1 MIEYLI
7 RQLLASVIVLFFVI
21 TATFFLIQAAPG
33 QLSILTDPTMD
44 PEVVAT
50 IERRFGLD
58 QPIHIQYVRW
68 MNRLIQGDMGTSLV
82 FGQPVLRMILD
93 RLPATLLLGFSAL
106 LITVVVGIP
115 SGIVAARWPNSPLD
129 QGLSFAS
136 ILGLATP
143 NFWLG
148 ILLII
153 LFSVRLGWL
162 PGAGMQTIGQP
173 FSVLDRV
180 SYLILPAIVLA
191 TSTTAELMR
200 YTRSSWLEII
210 NQDFVRS
217 ARSKGLAERVV
228 HNKHILKNAL
238 IPVITILG
246 LSLPRLVG
254 GSAIIESLFSWPGI
268 GSMAVNAAVSRDTTV
283 ILGATIFVSAAVIIS
298 NLIIDTLYGFI
309 DPRIRFD

>member
-1 MIEYLI
+1 MIEYLV
-7 RQLLASVIVLFFVI
+7 RQLLASVVVLILVI
-21 TATFFLIQAAPG
+21 TATFFMIQMAPG

-58 QPIHIQYVRW
+58 QPVHVQYARW
-68 MNRLIQGDMGTSLV
+68 MARLGQGDMGTSLV
-82 FGQPVLRMILD
+82 FSRPVLDMILE
-93 RLPATLLLGFSAL
+93 RIPATLLLGFSAL

-115 SGIVAARWPNSPLD
+115 AGIIAARWPNSPLD
-129 QGLSFAS
+129 QGLNLVA

-153 LFSVRLGWL
+153 LFSVQLGWL
-162 PGAGMQTIGQP
+162 PGSGMATLGHP
-173 FSVLDRV
+173 FSVLDRL
-180 SYLILPAIVLA
+180 SYLILPAAVLA

-200 YTRSSWLEII
+200 YTRSSWLEIVNLDYI
-210 NQDFVRS
+210 RS
-217 ARSKGLAERVV
+217 ARSKGLAEHRV
-228 HNKHILKNAL
+228 HNKHVMKNAL
-238 IPVITILG
+238 IPIITILG

-254 GSAIIESLFSWPGI
+254 GSAIIESLFAWPGI
-268 GSMAVNAAVSRDTTV
+268 GSMAVNAAVNRDTTL
-283 ILGATIFVSAAVIIS
+283 ILGTTIFVSAAVIVS
-298 NLIIDTLYGFI
+298 NLFIDALYGFI

>member
-1 MIEYLI
+1 M
-7 RQLLASVIVLFFVI
+7 RQLLASLVVLFFVV
-21 TATFFLIQAAPG
+21 TATFFLIQTAPG

-44 PEVVAT
+44 PEVIAT

-58 QPIHIQYVRW
+58 QPAYVQYVRW
-68 MNRLIQGDMGTSLV
+68 MSRLVQGDLGSSLV
-82 FGQPVLRMILD
+82 FGRPVLSMIVE
-93 RLPATLLLGFSAL
+93 RLPATLLLGVSAL
-106 LITVVVGIP
+106 LITVLVGIP

-129 QGLSFAS
+129 QFLSFIS

-173 FSVLDRV
+173 FSLLDRL
-180 SYLILPAIVLA
+180 SYLVLPAAVLA

-217 ARSKGLAERVV
+217 ARSKGLAEQVV

-268 GSMAVNAAVSRDTTV
+268 GSMAVNAAVSRDTSV
-283 ILGATIFVSAAVIIS
+283 ILGTTIFVSVAVIIS
-298 NLIIDTLYGFI
+298 NLFIDVLYGLI

>member
-1 MIEYLI
+1 MIEYLV
-7 RQLLASVIVLFFVI
+7 RQLFASIIVLLLVV
-21 TATFFLIQAAPG
+21 TATFFLVQLAPG
-33 QLSILTDPTMD
+33 QLSILTDPNMD

-58 QPIHIQYVRW
+58 QPVYVQYARW
-68 MNRLIQGDMGTSLV
+68 MGQLAQGDMGDSLV
-82 FGQPVLRMILD
+82 FGRPVLAMILD

-106 LITVVVGIP
+106 LITVLVGIP
-115 SGIVAARWPNSPLD
+115 SGIIAARWPNSPLD
-129 QGLSFAS
+129 QALSFGG

-173 FSVLDRV
+173 FSILDRLF
-180 SYLILPAIVLA
+180 YLILPATVLA

-217 ARSKGLAERVV
+217 ARSKGLSERVV

-268 GSMAVNAAVSRDTTV
+268 GSMAVNAAVGRDTTL
-283 ILGATIFVSAAVIIS
+283 ILGTTIFVSVAVIFS
-298 NLIIDTLYGFI
+298 NLVIDTLYGFI

>member
-1 MIEYLI
+1 MIEYLF
-7 RQLLASVIVLFFVI
+7 RQLFASIIVLLLVV
-21 TATFFLIQAAPG
+21 TATFFLIQLAPG
-33 QLSILTDPTMD
+33 QLSILTDPNMD

-58 QPIHIQYVRW
+58 QPGYVQYARW
-68 MNRLIQGDMGTSLV
+68 MGRLVQGDMGSSLV
-82 FGQPVLRMILD
+82 FGRPVLDMILD

-106 LITVVVGIP
+106 LITVLVGIP
-115 SGIVAARWPNSPLD
+115 SGIIAARWPNSPLD
-129 QGLSFAS
+129 QVLSFGG

-173 FSVLDRV
+173 FSVLDRL
-180 SYLILPAIVLA
+180 SYLILPATVLA

-217 ARSKGLAERVV
+217 ARSKGLSERVV

-268 GSMAVNAAVSRDTTV
+268 GSMAVNAAVGRDTTL
-283 ILGATIFVSAAVIIS
+283 ILGTTIFVSVAVIVS
-298 NLIIDTLYGFI
+298 NLVIDTLYGFI

>member
-1 MIEYLI
+1 MIEYLV
-7 RQLLASVIVLFFVI
+7 RQLLASVVVLLLVI

-58 QPIHIQYVRW
+58 QPVHVQYTRW
-68 MNRLIQGDMGTSLV
+68 MSRLAQGDMGNSLV
-82 FGQPVLRMILD
+82 FSRPVLDMILE
-93 RLPATLLLGFSAL
+93 RIPATLLLGFSAL
-106 LITVVVGIP
+106 LITVLVGVP
-115 SGIVAARWPNSPLD
+115 AGIIAARWPNSPLD
-129 QGLSFAS
+129 QGLSFFS

-173 FSVLDRV
+173 FSLLDRL
-180 SYLILPAIVLA
+180 SYLILPAAVLA

-200 YTRSSWLEII
+200 YTRSTWLEII

-217 ARSKGLAERVV
+217 ARSKGLSERTV
-228 HNKHILKNAL
+228 HNKHIMKNAL
-238 IPVITILG
+238 IPVITVLG

-268 GSMAVNAAVSRDTTV
+268 GSMAVNAAVSRDTPI
-283 ILGATIFVSAAVIIS
+283 ILGATIFVAAAVIVS
-298 NLIIDTLYGFI
+298 NLFIDTLYGFI